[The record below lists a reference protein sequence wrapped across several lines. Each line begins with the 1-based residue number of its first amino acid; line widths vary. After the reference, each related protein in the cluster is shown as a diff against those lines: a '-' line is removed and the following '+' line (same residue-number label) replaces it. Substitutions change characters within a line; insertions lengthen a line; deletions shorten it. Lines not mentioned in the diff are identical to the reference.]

1 VKTKAHLVFLAATF
15 LALPSAAQTGTV
27 TFYSY
32 APSVKQQLK
41 AVATRVGTGAFTGW
55 LYDGDKR
62 IAHASR
68 GRFMTFQL
76 ASGGHDF
83 SVSYKSDRP
92 SDTSLHL
99 DIEPD
104 AHYCVRLSAKVVA
117 LDPGAVVGIVSGKI
131 EQIACSKAVQEAGG
145 YRRIEL
151 KRVDSAFQVE
161 LDASLTFPQVN

>member
-32 APSVKQQLK
+32 APTVKQQLK
-41 AVATRVGTGAFTGW
+41 AVATRVGTGTFTGW

-62 IAHASR
+62 MVHASR

-76 ASGGHDF
+76 VSGGHEF
-83 SVSYKSDRP
+83 SISYKSDLP

-99 DIEPD
+99 DIEPRG
-104 AHYCVRLSAKVVA
+104 HYCVRLSAKVVA
-117 LDPGAVVGIVSGKI
+117 LDPGAVVGIVRGEI
-131 EQIACSKAVQEAGG
+131 EQIACSQAVQDAAN
-145 YRRIEL
+145 YKRIDL
-151 KRVDSAFQVE
+151 KRVDSAFQAE